1 MELNWDVEREC
12 DKGRTRIEAW
22 EWKISCRR
30 NTVMKQRET
39 EEEKE
44 AIKREKKKQRIL
56 KKLRDFLFTEEVCDQ
71 GVLYFHS
78 FIGGE

>member
-30 NTVMKQRET
+30 KTAMKQRET

-44 AIKREKKKQRIL
+44 AIKREKKKTE
-56 KKLRDFLFTEEVCDQ
+56 DFEKVEGFSI
-71 GVLYFHS
+71 YRRS
-78 FIGGE
+78 M

>member
-12 DKGRTRIEAW
+12 DKGRTTIEEW

-30 NTVMKQRET
+30 NTAMKQRET

-44 AIKREKKKQRIL
+44 AIKREKKNRG
-56 KKLRDFLFTEEVCDQ
+56 F
-71 GVLYFHS
+71 
-78 FIGGE
+78 

>member
-12 DKGRTRIEAW
+12 DRGRTRIEAR
-22 EWKISCRR
+22 ELKISCRR

-44 AIKREKKKQRIL
+44 AIKREKK
-56 KKLRDFLFTEEVCDQ
+56 TEDLEKVE
-71 GVLYFHS
+71 GFSIYRRS
-78 FIGGE
+78 M